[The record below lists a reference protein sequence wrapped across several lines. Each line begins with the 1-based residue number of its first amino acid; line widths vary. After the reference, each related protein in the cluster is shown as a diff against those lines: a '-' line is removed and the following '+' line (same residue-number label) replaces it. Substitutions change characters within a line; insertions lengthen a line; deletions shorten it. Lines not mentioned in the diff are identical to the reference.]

1 MQAAATLADRQNI
14 LTHTV
19 HCGKGWSS
27 DSVRIAP
34 LKPSVRAALGTAECG
49 RMEALAAFLPEHER
63 ALVLEVLRE
72 GRSIAQVARLC
83 GVPASTVR
91 RRVRGMLARMSDPA
105 FAFVAARR
113 MGAAAAAPAPRTG
126 RHDRDDPV
134 AQGARAW
141 PAEWSRS
148 RRVAAEMCVLRG
160 MSARRAAASSGENLR
175 AVLRQVRTLRELAA
189 EWWATAR
196 RDGHARGAGG
206 VR

>member
-1 MQAAATLADRQNI
+1 MQAAATLADRENI
-14 LTHTV
+14 LTQTFR
-19 HCGKGWSS
+19 CGKGRSS
-27 DSVRIAP
+27 DPLRIAP
-34 LKPSVRAALGTAECG
+34 LKPGVRAALGTAECG

-83 GVPASTVR
+83 GVPTSTVR

-113 MGAAAAAPAPRTG
+113 MGAAAPAPRTG

-134 AQGARAW
+134 AHGARAW
-141 PAEWSRS
+141 PAEWTRA

-196 RDGHARGAGG
+196 RDGNARGAGG

>member
-1 MQAAATLADRQNI
+1 MQAAATLTDRQNI
-14 LTHTV
+14 LTHTFR
-19 HCGKGWSS
+19 CGKGRSS
-27 DSVRIAP
+27 SSVRIAP
-34 LKPSVRAALGTAECG
+34 LKPGVRAALGTAECG

-83 GVPASTVR
+83 GAPTSTVR

-113 MGAAAAAPAPRTG
+113 MGAAAAPAPRTG

-134 AQGARAW
+134 AHGARAW
-141 PAEWSRS
+141 PAEWSRA

-160 MSARRAAASSGENLR
+160 MSARRAAASSGENPR

-196 RDGHARGAGG
+196 RDGHALGARG